1 MEQRLYKVKSAAKT
15 HLVLA
20 NNQAQALRHVA
31 GKEYTVEV
39 AKAVEVAQMVASGV
53 AVEAASAEATL

>member
-1 MEQRLYKVKSAAKT
+1 MEQRLYKVISANKT

-20 NNQAQALRHVA
+20 SNQAQALRHIA

-39 AKAVEVAQMVASGV
+39 AKAVEVALMVAAGTT
-53 AVEAASAEATL
+53 VETVSEKE

>member
-1 MEQRLYKVKSAAKT
+1 MEQRLYKVTSATKT

-20 NNQAQALRHVA
+20 ANQAQALRHIA

-39 AKAVEVAQMVASGV
+39 AKAVEVALMVAAGTT
-53 AVEAASAEATL
+53 VETVSEKE

>member
-1 MEQRLYKVKSAAKT
+1 MEQRLYKVTSATKT

-20 NNQAQALRHVA
+20 ANQAQALRHIA

-39 AKAVEVAQMVASGV
+39 AKTIEVVKMIIDGITVETVTEKQ
-53 AVEAASAEATL
+53 

>member
-1 MEQRLYKVKSAAKT
+1 MEQRLYKVTSATKT

-20 NNQAQALRHVA
+20 SNQAQALRHIA

-39 AKAVEVAQMVASGV
+39 AKAVEVALMVAAGTT
-53 AVEAASAEATL
+53 VETVSEKE